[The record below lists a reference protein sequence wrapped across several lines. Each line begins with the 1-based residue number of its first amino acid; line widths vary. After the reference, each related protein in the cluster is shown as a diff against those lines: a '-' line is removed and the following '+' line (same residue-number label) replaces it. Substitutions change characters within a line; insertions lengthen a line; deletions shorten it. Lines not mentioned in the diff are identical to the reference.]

1 MAKSIG
7 ELLVHEGLISVE
19 QLNEAIALQR
29 RSGGSLTN
37 AVTSLGYLTEE
48 QLNQFLY
55 PAPPVPLKITD
66 TGLSEVYLV
75 DLLLK
80 AAYLEAGTFTL
91 PRMSHV
97 LSLPFSVVEE
107 LIEQIRADHLAAIR
121 TSSDYTSTTQVL
133 ELTQRGRERAEAA
146 FNISL
151 YVGAAPV
158 PLEDYSFMLAR
169 QSVRQVE
176 LDKEWIDSSL
186 RHLVIGEELLN
197 QLGPAFSSGRSIFLY
212 GPPGTGKTSIAE
224 ALGHGIPGEI
234 YLPQAIEVGGQ
245 VIRFFDPAIHTPVE
259 DKKTLESSSLDLKM
273 SLTYDPRW
281 KKCYRP
287 VVMVGGELTL
297 DMLELRYD
305 YSSKFYEAPIHM
317 KAGNGVFILDDFG
330 RQRIEPRQLL
340 NRWIIPLERGID
352 FPSLHTGMKFEIP
365 FDQITVFSTNL
376 NPLDLVDDAFL
387 RRIRHK
393 IHVQYQSEGEFKEIL
408 RRVCHKQGVHYD
420 SEVAEYLLN
429 NHYRKQ
435 NRPLVGS
442 HPRDLMEHIVDHAH
456 FLKRPPE
463 FTKEA
468 IDSAAANYFVEL

>member
-7 ELLVHEGLISVE
+7 ELLVREGLISEE
-19 QLNEAIALQR
+19 QLEQAVAQFRRDGGRLVNAIL
-29 RSGGSLTN
+29 
-37 AVTSLGYLTEE
+37 SLGFITEE
-48 QLNQFLY
+48 QLDQFLHFNL
-55 PAPPVPLKITD
+55 PVPLKIVD
-66 TGLSEVYLV
+66 TGLSEVFLV

-91 PRMSHV
+91 QRMSQV

-107 LIEQIRADHLAAIR
+107 LIELVRTDHLAAIR
-121 TSSDYTSTTQVL
+121 TSSSYTSSTQVL

-146 FNISL
+146 FKISL

-158 PLEDYSFMLAR
+158 PLDDYAFVLSR
-169 QSVRQVE
+169 QSVRQIE

-186 RHLVIGEELLN
+186 RHLVIGDKLLR
-197 QLGPAFSSGRSIFLY
+197 QLGPAFASGRSIFLY

-224 ALGHGIPGEI
+224 GLGKGIPGEVFI
-234 YLPQAIEVGGQ
+234 PQAIEVSGQ
-245 VIRFFDPAIHTPVE
+245 IIRFFDPAIHTPIE
-259 DKKTLESSSLDLKM
+259 DKKNRGDASLDLRM
-273 SLTYDPRW
+273 NLTHDPRW
-281 KKCYRP
+281 KKCHRP

-305 YSSKFYEAPIHM
+305 YSSKFYEAPVHM

-340 NRWIIPLERGID
+340 NRWIIPLERGVD
-352 FPSLHTGMKFEIP
+352 YPSLHTGMKFEIP

-376 NPLDLVDDAFL
+376 NPLELVDEAFL

-393 IHVQYQSEGEFKEIL
+393 IHVQYQTEAEFKEIL
-408 RRVCHKQGVHYD
+408 RRVCHTQNVHYD
-420 SEVAEYLLN
+420 SEVAEYLLSN
-429 NHYRKQ
+429 YYLKQ

-442 HPRDLMEHIVDHAH
+442 HPRDLMEHIIDQAH
-456 FLKRPPE
+456 FLQLPPT

-468 IDSAAANYFVEL
+468 IDSAVANYFVEL

>member
-7 ELLVHEGLISVE
+7 ELLVNEGLISAA
-19 QLNEAIALQR
+19 QLNEATALQR
-29 RSGGSLTN
+29 QTSGRLTN
-37 AVTSLGYLTEE
+37 ALISLGFLSEE

-55 PAPPVPLKITD
+55 PAPPVPLKIAD

-80 AAYLEAGTFTL
+80 AAYLEAGTFTIQ
-91 PRMSHV
+91 RMSNV
-97 LSLPFSVVEE
+97 LSLPFSIIEE

-121 TSSDYTSTTQVL
+121 TSSTYTSTTQVL

-158 PLEDYSFMLAR
+158 PLEDYAFMLTR
-169 QSVRQVE
+169 QSVRRVE
-176 LDKEWIDSSL
+176 LDREWVDTSL
-186 RHLVIGEELLN
+186 MHLVIGEKLLN
-197 QLGPAFSSGRSIFLY
+197 QLGPAFASGRSIFLY
-212 GPPGTGKTSIAE
+212 GPPGTGKTSIAD
-224 ALGHGIPGEI
+224 ALGRGIPGEI

-245 VIRFFDPAIHTPVE
+245 VIRFFDPAIHRPVE
-259 DKKTLESSSLDLKM
+259 EKKTSENSPLDLKM

-305 YSSKFYEAPIHM
+305 YSSKFYEAPIQM

-340 NRWIIPLERGID
+340 NRWIVPLERGVD

-393 IHVQYQSEGEFKEIL
+393 IHVQHQTEGEFKEIV
-408 RRVCHKQGVHYD
+408 RRICHKQGVHYD
-420 SEVAEYLLN
+420 SEVTEYLLN
-429 NHYRKQ
+429 NYYRKQ
-435 NRPLVGS
+435 NRPFVGS
-442 HPRDLMEHIVDHAH
+442 HPRDLMEHIIDHAH

-463 FTKEA
+463 FTRET

>member
-1 MAKSIG
+1 MAKSVG
-7 ELLVHEGLISVE
+7 ELLVHEGLMTTE
-19 QLNEAIALQR
+19 QLDQTIAFQRRNNVRLVNAIA
-29 RSGGSLTN
+29 
-37 AVTSLGYLTEE
+37 SLGFLTAE
-48 QLNQFLY
+48 QLDQFLY
-55 PAPPVPLKITD
+55 PAPPVPLKIID

-91 PRMSHV
+91 PRMANM
-97 LSLPFSVVEE
+97 LSLPFSVIEE
-107 LIEQIRADHLAAIR
+107 LIEQMRADHLVAIR
-121 TSSDYTSTTQVL
+121 TSSTYTSSTQVL

-146 FNISL
+146 FKISL

-158 PLEDYSFMLAR
+158 PLEDYTFMLER
-169 QSVRQVE
+169 QSVRQIE
-176 LDKEWIDSSL
+176 LDNEWINASL
-186 RHLVIGEELLN
+186 KHLVIGDKLLS

-224 ALGHGIPGEI
+224 ALGHGIPGEV

-245 VIRFFDPAIHTPVE
+245 IIRFFDPAIHIPVNSQT
-259 DKKTLESSSLDLKM
+259 TLEHSSLDLK
-273 SLTYDPRW
+273 LNLAYDPRW
-281 KKCYRP
+281 KKCRRP

-340 NRWIIPLERGID
+340 NRWIIPLERGVD

-393 IHVQYQSEGEFKEIL
+393 IHVQYQTEDEFKEIL
-408 RRVCHKQGVHYD
+408 RRICHKQSVQYD
-420 SEVAEYLLN
+420 SEVTEYLLN
-429 NHYRKQ
+429 NYYRKQ

-442 HPRDLMEHIVDHAH
+442 HPRDLMEHIIDHAK
-456 FLKRPPE
+456 FLKRAPE
-463 FTKEA
+463 FTPKTV
-468 IDSAAANYFVEL
+468 DSAAANYFVEL

>member
-7 ELLVHEGLISVE
+7 ALLVQEGLISAE
-19 QLNEAIALQR
+19 QLDQAIAQHR
-29 RSGGSLTN
+29 RVGGRLVN
-37 AVTSLGYLTEE
+37 VIISLGFITEA
-48 QLNQFLY
+48 QLNQFIHFSL
-55 PAPPVPLKITD
+55 PVPLKIID
-66 TGLSEVYLV
+66 TGLSEVFLV

-91 PRMSHV
+91 QRMAHV
-97 LSLPFSVVEE
+97 LSLPFSVIEE
-107 LIEQIRADHLAAIR
+107 LIELVRADHLAAIR
-121 TSSDYTSTTQVL
+121 TSSSYSNTTQVL

-158 PLEDYSFMLAR
+158 PLAEYSFVLAR

-176 LDKEWIDSSL
+176 LDNDWIDCSL
-186 RHLVIGEELLN
+186 KHLVIGDKLLS
-197 QLGPAFSSGRSIFLY
+197 QLGPAFASGRSIFLY

-224 ALGHGIPGEI
+224 GLGRGIPGEI
-234 YLPQAIEVGGQ
+234 YIPQAIEVGGQ
-245 VIRFFDPAIHTPVE
+245 IIRFFDPAIHVPVE
-259 DKKTLESSSLDLKM
+259 DKTILDNPSLDLRL

-305 YSSKFYEAPIHM
+305 YSSKYYEAPIHM

-340 NRWIIPLERGID
+340 NRWIIPLERGVD
-352 FPSLHTGMKFEIP
+352 YPSLHTGMKFEIP

-376 NPLDLVDDAFL
+376 NPLDLVDEAFL

-393 IHVQYQSEGEFKEIL
+393 IHVQYQTEAEFKEIL
-408 RRVCHKQGVHYD
+408 GRVCHEQGVPYD
-420 SEVAEYLLN
+420 SEVAEHLLS

-442 HPRDLMEHIVDHAH
+442 HPRDLMEYIFDQAH
-456 FLKRPPE
+456 FLKQPPV
-463 FTKEA
+463 FTRET
-468 IDSAAANYFVEL
+468 IDAAVANYFVEL

>member
-7 ELLVHEGLISVE
+7 ELLVQEDILSPE
-19 QLNEAIALQR
+19 QLDEAIALQR
-29 RSGGSLTN
+29 RAGGRLAN
-37 AVTSLGYLTEE
+37 AIISLGYLTRE
-48 QLNQFLY
+48 QLHQFLY
-55 PAPPVPLKITD
+55 PAPPIPLKIAD
-66 TGLSEVYLV
+66 TGLTDVYLV

-91 PRMSHV
+91 QRMANV
-97 LSLPFSVVEE
+97 LSLPFSIIEE
-107 LIEQIRADHLAAIR
+107 LIELIRVDNLAAIR
-121 TSSDYTSTTQVL
+121 TSSSYTSTTQVL

-158 PLEDYSFMLAR
+158 PLEDYSFMLTR

-186 RHLVIGEELLN
+186 KHLVIGDKLLS

-224 ALGHGIPGEI
+224 ALGRGIPGEI
-234 YLPQAIEVGGQ
+234 YLPQAIEAGGQ
-245 VIRFFDPAIHTPVE
+245 VIRFFDPSIHTPVE
-259 DKKTLESSSLDLKM
+259 DKKTAEDCSLDLKM

-305 YSSKFYEAPIHM
+305 YASKFYEAPIHM

-393 IHVQYQSEGEFKEIL
+393 IHVQYQTETEFKEIL
-408 RRVCHKQGVHYD
+408 RRICQKQGVHYD
-420 SEVAEYLLN
+420 SDVTDYLLN

-442 HPRDLMEHIVDHAH
+442 HPRDLMEHIIDHAH
-456 FLKRPPE
+456 FLNQPPE
-463 FTKEA
+463 FTKVS

>member
-7 ELLVHEGLISVE
+7 ELLVQDGLISGE
-19 QLNEAIALQR
+19 QLDEAIALQR
-29 RSGGSLTN
+29 RTGGRLAN
-37 AVTSLGYLTEE
+37 AITALGLLAEE

-55 PAPPVPLKITD
+55 PEPPVPLKIID
-66 TGLSEVYLV
+66 TGLSDVYLV

-91 PRMSHV
+91 QRMANV
-97 LSLPFSVVEE
+97 LSLPFSVIEE
-107 LIEQIRADHLAAIR
+107 LIELVRADHLAAIR
-121 TSSDYTSTTQVL
+121 TSSSYTSTTQVL

-146 FNISL
+146 FKISA
-151 YVGAAPV
+151 YIGAAPV
-158 PLEDYSFMLAR
+158 PLEDYSFMLTR

-176 LDKEWIDSSL
+176 LDREWIDASL
-186 RHLVIGEELLN
+186 RHLVIGDKLLS

-224 ALGHGIPGEI
+224 GLGHKLPGEI
-234 YLPQAIEVGGQ
+234 FIPQAIEIGGQ

-259 DKKTLESSSLDLKM
+259 DKRDSDNSSLDLKM
-273 SLTYDPRW
+273 NLTYDPRW

-305 YSSKFYEAPIHM
+305 YSSKFYEAPVHM

-340 NRWIIPLERGID
+340 NRWIIPLERGVD

-365 FDQITVFSTNL
+365 FDQITVISTNL

-393 IHVQYQSEGEFKEIL
+393 IHVQYQTEGEFKEIL

-429 NHYRKQ
+429 NYYRKQ

-442 HPRDLMEHIVDHAH
+442 HPRDLMEHIIDQAH

-463 FTKEA
+463 FTKET
-468 IDSAAANYFVEL
+468 IDSAVANYFVEL